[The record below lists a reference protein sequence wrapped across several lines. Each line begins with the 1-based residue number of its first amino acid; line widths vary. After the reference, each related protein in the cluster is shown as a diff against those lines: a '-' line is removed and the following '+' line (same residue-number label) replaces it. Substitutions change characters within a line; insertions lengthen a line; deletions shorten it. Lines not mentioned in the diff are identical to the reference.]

1 MARID
6 NFKGKTK
13 ETQFKAGPEQV
24 EIAKKG
30 AAAANKSRKEK
41 KLLKTIAQAMLE
53 APIEDE
59 EYIEQ
64 ALKVYPALEREQVS
78 QGFAM
83 LSDVVE
89 ILRKRQKIKDKNGK
103 EITRPLYNAAD
114 RLKAYQILEATSGQ
128 KPIEKQE
135 ITNIDAD
142 GYRRILMGDEDIF
155 EGDYGSADESDEEE
169 EDKKE

>member
-1 MARID
+1 MAKID

-13 ETQFKAGPEQV
+13 ETQFKSGQEAV
-24 EIAKKG
+24 ENGRKGGIASQ
-30 AAAANKSRKEK
+30 KSLKEK

-64 ALKVYPALEREQVS
+64 ALKIYPGLEREQIS

-83 LSDVVE
+83 LSDIVE

-103 EITRPLYNAAD
+103 EITKPLYNAAD

-128 KPIEKQE
+128 RPIEKQE
-135 ITNIDAD
+135 VKNINSD
-142 GYRRILMGDEDIF
+142 GYLQVLINGEDEFNEDI
-155 EGDYGSADESDEEE
+155 EENNDEE
-169 EDKKE
+169 

>member
-13 ETQFKAGPEQV
+13 ETQFKSGREAV
-24 EIAKKG
+24 ENGRKGGIASQ
-30 AAAANKSRKEK
+30 KSLKEK

-89 ILRKRQKIKDKNGK
+89 ILRKRQKIKDKNEK
-103 EITRPLYNAAD
+103 TNS
-114 RLKAYQILEATSGQ
+114 LK
-128 KPIEKQE
+128 K
-135 ITNIDAD
+135 
-142 GYRRILMGDEDIF
+142 
-155 EGDYGSADESDEEE
+155 
-169 EDKKE
+169 